1 MQPQDW
7 AGLILTTLSIVALVV
22 GGVKFLVKHY
32 FDEIRSE
39 IRPNSG
45 ASLKDQVTRLESQN
59 MIFQERID
67 EADAMRREM
76 NSKLDKMYL
85 ILLDH
90 IAKNNK

>member
-1 MQPQDW
+1 MPITET
-7 AGLILTTLSIVALVV
+7 AALIVSIFTIVAFVV
-22 GGVKFLVKHY
+22 GSIKWLTKHY

-45 ASLKDQVTRLESQN
+45 TSIKDQVTRLESQN
-59 MIFQERID
+59 KIFQERID